1 LEDDNRA
8 YLGQH
13 FLIDFNA
20 ITKIIE
26 SCNVGKKDVVLEFGT
41 GYGYL
46 TKKIAELAGRVY
58 TYEIDKELYSKAK
71 SYLMNNTNVMIFN
84 QDFFEQFQIEFD
96 FFLSNIPYA
105 RSKEI
110 MKWLSLREFGEAV
123 IMVQKEFYEK
133 LTASP
138 GSADYS
144 VVSVFSQYC
153 FDIDPL
159 FDVDKNSFLPP
170 PRIESKVIRLK
181 RRRNK
186 MKKEII
192 AELNFLFRHRN
203 KSAAS
208 LLNTKL
214 YQNKKIDQL
223 NVETLIKICN
233 DLIESKQFRKY
244 LI

>member
-1 LEDDNRA
+1 LGDDKRT

-20 ITKIIE
+20 ITKIVE
-26 SCNVGKKDVVLEFGT
+26 SCNVVKKDVVLEFGT

-58 TYEIDKELYSKAK
+58 TYEIDKELYCKAK
-71 SYLMNNTNVMIFN
+71 SYLVNNSNVMIFN
-84 QDFFEQFQIEFD
+84 QDFFEADQFEFD
-96 FFLSNIPYA
+96 YFISNIPYG

-110 MKWLSLREFGEAV
+110 MKWLSLHEFGEAV
-123 IMVQKEFYEK
+123 IMVQKEFFEK

-138 GSADYS
+138 GNADYS

-170 PRIESKVIRLK
+170 PKIESKVIRLK

-186 MKKEII
+186 MNKEII
-192 AELNFLFRHRN
+192 AGLEFLFSYRN
-203 KSAAS
+203 KNAAS

-223 NVETLIKICN
+223 NVETLVKICN
-233 DLIESKQFRKY
+233 ELIESKQFRK
-244 LI
+244 

>member
-1 LEDDNRA
+1 MEDDKRT

-26 SCNVGKKDVVLEFGT
+26 SCNVGKNDVVLEFGT

-46 TKKIAELAGRVY
+46 TKKISELAGIVY

-84 QDFFEQFQIEFD
+84 QDFFEQDQFEFD
-96 FFLSNIPYA
+96 YFLSNIPYA

-110 MKWLSLREFGEAV
+110 MKWLSLHEFGEAV
-123 IMVQKEFYEK
+123 IMVQKEFFEK

-138 GSADYS
+138 GNEDYS

-153 FDIDPL
+153 FDIEPL

-170 PRIESKVIRLK
+170 PKIESKVIRLK

-186 MKKEII
+186 MNKEII
-192 AELNFLFRHRN
+192 ANLEFLFSYRN
-203 KSAAS
+203 KNAAS
-208 LLNTKL
+208 LLNSKL
-214 YQNKKIDQL
+214 YENKKIDQL
-223 NVETLIKICN
+223 NVETLVKICSE
-233 DLIESKQFRKY
+233 LIESKKFRN
-244 LI
+244 

>member
-1 LEDDNRA
+1 MEDDRRT

-13 FLIDFNA
+13 FLIDFKA

-26 SCNVGKKDVVLEFGT
+26 LCNVGKKDVVLEFGT

-46 TKKIAELAGRVY
+46 TKEIAELAARVY
-58 TYEIDKELYSKAK
+58 TYEIDKELYFKAK
-71 SYLMNNTNVMIFN
+71 SYLVNNTNVMIFN
-84 QDFFEQFQIEFD
+84 QDFFEQDQLEFN
-96 FFLSNIPYA
+96 FFLSNIPYG

-110 MKWLSLREFGEAV
+110 LKWLSLHEFGEAV
-123 IMVQKEFYEK
+123 IMVQREFFEK

-138 GSADYS
+138 GNADYS

-170 PRIESKVIRLK
+170 PKIESKVIRLT
-181 RRRNK
+181 RRSNK
-186 MKKEII
+186 MNEEII
-192 AELNFLFRHRN
+192 AGLEFLFSYRN
-203 KSAAS
+203 KNAAS

-223 NVETLIKICN
+223 DVETLVKICN
-233 DLIESKQFRKY
+233 ELIERKQLRK
-244 LI
+244 

>member
-1 LEDDNRA
+1 MEDDKRA

-20 ITKIIE
+20 ITQIIE
-26 SCNVGKKDVVLEFGT
+26 SCNVRKKDVVLEFGT

-46 TKKIAELAGRVY
+46 TKEIAELARMVY
-58 TYEIDKELYSKAK
+58 TYEIDKELYSKAR
-71 SYLMNNTNVMIFN
+71 SYLINNTNVMIFN
-84 QDFFEQFQIEFD
+84 QDFFELDQFEFD

-110 MKWLSLREFGEAV
+110 MKWLSLHEFGEAV
-123 IMVQKEFYEK
+123 IMVQKEFFDK

-138 GSADYS
+138 GNAEYS

-170 PRIESKVIRLK
+170 PKIESKVIRLK
-181 RRRNK
+181 TRRNK
-186 MKKEII
+186 MNKEII
-192 AELNFLFRHRN
+192 AGLEFLFSNRN
-203 KSAAS
+203 KNAAS

-223 NVETLIKICN
+223 NVETLVKICN
-233 DLIESKQFRKY
+233 ELIQSKQFRK
-244 LI
+244 

>member
-1 LEDDNRA
+1 LEDDNRT

-58 TYEIDKELYSKAK
+58 TYEIDKELYYKAK

-110 MKWLSLREFGEAV
+110 MKWLSLHEFGEAV

-223 NVETLIKICN
+223 NVETLVKICY

>member
-1 LEDDNRA
+1 LEDDSRT

-13 FLIDFNA
+13 FLIDFKA

-26 SCNVGKKDVVLEFGT
+26 LCNVGKKDVVLEFGT

-46 TKKIAELAGRVY
+46 TKEIAELAARVY
-58 TYEIDKELYSKAK
+58 TYEIDKELYFKAK
-71 SYLMNNTNVMIFN
+71 SYLVNNTNVMIFN
-84 QDFFEQFQIEFD
+84 QDFFEQDQLEFD

-110 MKWLSLREFGEAV
+110 LKWLSLHEFGEAV
-123 IMVQKEFYEK
+123 IMVQREYFEK

-138 GSADYS
+138 GNADYS

-170 PRIESKVIRLK
+170 PKIESKVIRLT
-181 RRRNK
+181 RRSNK
-186 MKKEII
+186 MNKEII
-192 AELNFLFRHRN
+192 AGLEFLFSYRN
-203 KSAAS
+203 KNAAS

-223 NVETLIKICN
+223 DVETLIKICN
-233 DLIESKQFRKY
+233 ELIERKQLRK
-244 LI
+244 

>member
-1 LEDDNRA
+1 LEDDKRT

-26 SCNVGKKDVVLEFGT
+26 SCNVGKNDVVLEFGT

-46 TKKIAELAGRVY
+46 TKKIAELAGMVY

-84 QDFFEQFQIEFD
+84 QDFFEQDQFEFEY
-96 FFLSNIPYA
+96 FLSNIPYA
-105 RSKEI
+105 RSKDI
-110 MKWLSLREFGEAV
+110 MEWLSLHEFGEAV
-123 IMVQKEFYEK
+123 IMVQREFFEK

-138 GSADYS
+138 GNADYS

-153 FDIDPL
+153 FDIEPL

-170 PRIESKVIRLK
+170 PKIESKVIRLK

-186 MKKEII
+186 MNKEII
-192 AELNFLFRHRN
+192 ANLEFLFSYRN
-203 KSAAS
+203 KNAAS
-208 LLNTKL
+208 LLNSKL
-214 YQNKKIDQL
+214 YENKKIEQL
-223 NVETLIKICN
+223 NVETLVKICSE
-233 DLIESKQFRKY
+233 LIESKKFRN
-244 LI
+244 

>member
-1 LEDDNRA
+1 MEDDKRT

-46 TKKIAELAGRVY
+46 TKEIAELAGRVY
-58 TYEIDKELYSKAK
+58 TFEIDKELYSKAK
-71 SYLMNNTNVMIFN
+71 SYLVNNTNVMIFN
-84 QDFFEQFQIEFD
+84 QDFFEQDHFEFD
-96 FFLSNIPYA
+96 YFFSNIPYA

-110 MKWLSLREFGEAV
+110 MKWLSLHQFDEAV
-123 IMVQKEFYEK
+123 IMVQKEFFEK

-138 GSADYS
+138 GNADYS

-170 PRIESKVIRLK
+170 PKIESKVIRLK
-181 RRRNK
+181 RRKNK
-186 MKKEII
+186 MNKEII
-192 AELNFLFRHRN
+192 AGLEFLFSYRN
-203 KSAAS
+203 KNAAS

-223 NVETLIKICN
+223 NVETLVKICN
-233 DLIESKQFRKY
+233 ELIESKQFRK
-244 LI
+244 

>member
-1 LEDDNRA
+1 MEDDKRT

-46 TKKIAELAGRVY
+46 TKEIAELAGRVY

-71 SYLMNNTNVMIFN
+71 SYLVNNTNVMIFN
-84 QDFFEQFQIEFD
+84 QDFFEQDQFEFD
-96 FFLSNIPYA
+96 YFLSNIPYA

-110 MKWLSLREFGEAV
+110 MKWLSLHEFGEAV
-123 IMVQKEFYEK
+123 IMVQKEFFEK

-138 GSADYS
+138 GNADYS

-170 PRIESKVIRLK
+170 PKIESKVIRLK

-186 MKKEII
+186 MNKKII
-192 AELNFLFRHRN
+192 AGLEFLFSYRN
-203 KSAAS
+203 KNAAS
-208 LLNTKL
+208 LLKTKL

-223 NVETLIKICN
+223 NVETLVKICN
-233 DLIESKQFRKY
+233 ELIESKQFRK
-244 LI
+244 

>member
-1 LEDDNRA
+1 LEDDRRT

-13 FLIDFNA
+13 FLIDFKA

-26 SCNVGKKDVVLEFGT
+26 LCNVGKKDVVLEFGT

-46 TKKIAELAGRVY
+46 TKEIAELAARVY
-58 TYEIDKELYSKAK
+58 TYEIDKELYFKAK
-71 SYLMNNTNVMIFN
+71 SYLVNNTNVMIFN
-84 QDFFEQFQIEFD
+84 QDFFEQDQLEFD

-110 MKWLSLREFGEAV
+110 LKWLSLHEFGEAV
-123 IMVQKEFYEK
+123 IMVQREFFEK

-138 GSADYS
+138 GNADYS

-170 PRIESKVIRLK
+170 PKIESKVIRLT
-181 RRRNK
+181 RRSNK
-186 MKKEII
+186 MNKEII
-192 AELNFLFRHRN
+192 AGLEFLFSYRN
-203 KSAAS
+203 KNAAS

-223 NVETLIKICN
+223 DVETLVKICN
-233 DLIESKQFRKY
+233 ELIERKQLRE
-244 LI
+244 

>member
-1 LEDDNRA
+1 MEDDKRT

-41 GYGYL
+41 GNGYL
-46 TKKIAELAGRVY
+46 TKEIAELAGMVY

-71 SYLMNNTNVMIFN
+71 GYLVNNSNVMIFN
-84 QDFFEQFQIEFD
+84 QDFFEQDQFEFD
-96 FFLSNIPYA
+96 YFLSNIPYA

-110 MKWLSLREFGEAV
+110 MKWLSLHEFGEAV
-123 IMVQKEFYEK
+123 IMVQKEFFEK

-138 GSADYS
+138 GNADYS
-144 VVSVFSQYC
+144 VVSVFSQFC

-170 PRIESKVIRLK
+170 PKIESKVIRLK
-181 RRRNK
+181 RRKNK
-186 MKKEII
+186 INKEII
-192 AELNFLFRHRN
+192 AGLEFLFSYRN
-203 KSAAS
+203 KNAAS
-208 LLNTKL
+208 LLNTKR

-223 NVETLIKICN
+223 NVDTLVKICN
-233 DLIESKQFRKY
+233 ELIESKQFRK
-244 LI
+244 

>member
-144 VVSVFSQYC
+144 VASVFSQYC

-170 PRIESKVIRLK
+170 PKIESKVIRLK
-181 RRRNK
+181 RGRNK
-186 MKKEII
+186 MNKEII
-192 AELNFLFRHRN
+192 TALEFLFSYRN
-203 KSAAS
+203 KNSAS
-208 LLNTKL
+208 LLKTKL

-223 NVETLIKICN
+223 NVETLVKICN
-233 DLIESKQFRKY
+233 DLIESKQFRK
-244 LI
+244 

>member
-1 LEDDNRA
+1 MEDDRRT

-13 FLIDFNA
+13 FLIDFKA

-26 SCNVGKKDVVLEFGT
+26 LCNVGKKDVVLEFGT

-46 TKKIAELAGRVY
+46 TKEIAELAARVY
-58 TYEIDKELYSKAK
+58 TYEIDKELYFKAK
-71 SYLMNNTNVMIFN
+71 SYLVNNTNVMIFN
-84 QDFFEQFQIEFD
+84 QDFFEQDQLEFD

-110 MKWLSLREFGEAV
+110 LKWLSLREFGEAV
-123 IMVQKEFYEK
+123 IMVQREFFEK

-138 GSADYS
+138 GNADYS

-170 PRIESKVIRLK
+170 PKIESKVIRLI

-186 MKKEII
+186 MNKEII
-192 AELNFLFRHRN
+192 AVLEFLFSYRN
-203 KSAAS
+203 KNAAS

-223 NVETLIKICN
+223 DVETLVKICN
-233 DLIESKQFRKY
+233 ELIERKQLRK
-244 LI
+244 

>member
-1 LEDDNRA
+1 MEDDNRT

-58 TYEIDKELYSKAK
+58 TYEIDKELYYKAK

-110 MKWLSLREFGEAV
+110 MKWLSLHEFGEAV

-170 PRIESKVIRLK
+170 PKIESKVIRLK

-223 NVETLIKICN
+223 NVETLVKICY
-233 DLIESKQFRKY
+233 DLIESKQFRK
-244 LI
+244 

>member
-1 LEDDNRA
+1 MEDDRRT

-13 FLIDFNA
+13 FLIDFKA
-20 ITKIIE
+20 ITKIVE
-26 SCNVGKKDVVLEFGT
+26 LCNVGKKDVVLEFGT

-46 TKKIAELAGRVY
+46 TKEIAELAARVY
-58 TYEIDKELYSKAK
+58 TYEIDKELYFKAK
-71 SYLMNNTNVMIFN
+71 SYLVNNTNVMIFN
-84 QDFFEQFQIEFD
+84 QDFFEQDQLEFD

-110 MKWLSLREFGEAV
+110 LKWLSLHEFGEAV
-123 IMVQKEFYEK
+123 IMVQREFFEK

-138 GSADYS
+138 GNADYS

-170 PRIESKVIRLK
+170 PKIESKVIRLT
-181 RRRNK
+181 RRSNK
-186 MKKEII
+186 MNKEII
-192 AELNFLFRHRN
+192 AGLEFLFSYRN
-203 KSAAS
+203 KNAAS

-223 NVETLIKICN
+223 DVETLVKICN
-233 DLIESKQFRKY
+233 ELIERKQLRK
-244 LI
+244 

>member
-1 LEDDNRA
+1 MEDDRRT

-13 FLIDFNA
+13 FLIDFKA

-26 SCNVGKKDVVLEFGT
+26 LCNVGKKDVVLEFGT

-46 TKKIAELAGRVY
+46 TKEIAELAARVY
-58 TYEIDKELYSKAK
+58 TYEIDKELYFKAK
-71 SYLMNNTNVMIFN
+71 SYLVNNTNVMIFN
-84 QDFFEQFQIEFD
+84 QDFFEQDQLEFN
-96 FFLSNIPYA
+96 FFLSNIPYG

-110 MKWLSLREFGEAV
+110 LKWLSLHEFGEAV
-123 IMVQKEFYEK
+123 IMVQREFFEK

-138 GSADYS
+138 GNADYS

-170 PRIESKVIRLK
+170 PKIESKVIRLT
-181 RRRNK
+181 RRSNK
-186 MKKEII
+186 MNKEII
-192 AELNFLFRHRN
+192 AGLEFLFSYRN
-203 KSAAS
+203 KNAAS

-223 NVETLIKICN
+223 DVETLVKICN
-233 DLIESKQFRKY
+233 ELIERKQLRK
-244 LI
+244 

>member
-1 LEDDNRA
+1 LEDDRRT

-13 FLIDFNA
+13 FLIDFKA

-26 SCNVGKKDVVLEFGT
+26 LCNVGKKDVVLEFGT

-46 TKKIAELAGRVY
+46 TKEIAELAARVY
-58 TYEIDKELYSKAK
+58 TYEIDKELYFKAK
-71 SYLMNNTNVMIFN
+71 SYLVNNTNVMIFN
-84 QDFFEQFQIEFD
+84 QDFFEQDQLEFN
-96 FFLSNIPYA
+96 FFLSNIPYG

-110 MKWLSLREFGEAV
+110 LKWLSLHEFGEAV
-123 IMVQKEFYEK
+123 IMVQREFFEK

-138 GSADYS
+138 GNADYS

-170 PRIESKVIRLK
+170 PKIESKVIRLT
-181 RRRNK
+181 RRSNK
-186 MKKEII
+186 MNKEII
-192 AELNFLFRHRN
+192 AGLEFLFSYRN
-203 KSAAS
+203 KNAAS

-223 NVETLIKICN
+223 DVETLVKICN
-233 DLIESKQFRKY
+233 ELIERKQLRK
-244 LI
+244 

>member
-1 LEDDNRA
+1 MEDDRRT

-13 FLIDFNA
+13 FLIDFKA

-26 SCNVGKKDVVLEFGT
+26 LCNVGKKDVVLEFGT

-46 TKKIAELAGRVY
+46 TKEIAELAARVY
-58 TYEIDKELYSKAK
+58 TYEIDKELYFKAK
-71 SYLMNNTNVMIFN
+71 SYLVNNTNVMIFN
-84 QDFFEQFQIEFD
+84 QDFFEQDQLEFN
-96 FFLSNIPYA
+96 FFLSNIPYG

-110 MKWLSLREFGEAV
+110 LKWLSLHEFGEAV
-123 IMVQKEFYEK
+123 IMVQREFFEK

-138 GSADYS
+138 GNADYS

-170 PRIESKVIRLK
+170 PKIESKVIRLT
-181 RRRNK
+181 RRSNK
-186 MKKEII
+186 MNKEII
-192 AELNFLFRHRN
+192 AGLEFLFSYRN
-203 KSAAS
+203 KNAAS

-223 NVETLIKICN
+223 DVETLIKICN
-233 DLIESKQFRKY
+233 ELIERKQLRK
-244 LI
+244 

>member
-1 LEDDNRA
+1 LEDDNRT

-144 VVSVFSQYC
+144 VASVFSQYC

-170 PRIESKVIRLK
+170 PKIESKVIRLK
-181 RRRNK
+181 RGRNK
-186 MKKEII
+186 MNKEII
-192 AELNFLFRHRN
+192 TALEFLFSYRN
-203 KSAAS
+203 KNSAS
-208 LLNTKL
+208 LLKTKL

-223 NVETLIKICN
+223 NVETLVKICN
-233 DLIESKQFRKY
+233 DLIESKQFRK
-244 LI
+244 

>member
-1 LEDDNRA
+1 LEDDRRT

-13 FLIDFNA
+13 FLIDFKA

-26 SCNVGKKDVVLEFGT
+26 LCNVGKKDVVLEFGT

-46 TKKIAELAGRVY
+46 TKEIAELAARVY
-58 TYEIDKELYSKAK
+58 TYEIDKELYFKAK
-71 SYLMNNTNVMIFN
+71 SYLVNNTNVMIFN
-84 QDFFEQFQIEFD
+84 QDFFEQDQLEFD

-110 MKWLSLREFGEAV
+110 LKWLSLHEFGEAV
-123 IMVQKEFYEK
+123 IMVQREYFEK

-138 GSADYS
+138 GNADYS

-170 PRIESKVIRLK
+170 PKIESKVIRLT
-181 RRRNK
+181 RRSNK
-186 MKKEII
+186 MNKEII
-192 AELNFLFRHRN
+192 AGLEFLFSYRN
-203 KSAAS
+203 KNAAS

-223 NVETLIKICN
+223 DVETLIKICN
-233 DLIESKQFRKY
+233 ELIERKQLRK
-244 LI
+244 

>member
-1 LEDDNRA
+1 MEDDERT

-13 FLIDFNA
+13 FLIDFKA

-26 SCNVGKKDVVLEFGT
+26 LCNVGKKDVVLEFGT

-46 TKKIAELAGRVY
+46 TKEIAELAGRVY
-58 TYEIDKELYSKAK
+58 TYEIDKELYFKAK
-71 SYLMNNTNVMIFN
+71 SYLVNNTNVMIFN
-84 QDFFEQFQIEFD
+84 QDFFEQDQLEFD
-96 FFLSNIPYA
+96 FFLSNIPYS

-110 MKWLSLREFGEAV
+110 LKWLSLHEFGEAV
-123 IMVQKEFYEK
+123 IMVQKEFFEK

-138 GSADYS
+138 GNADYS

-170 PRIESKVIRLK
+170 PKIESKVIRLTK
-181 RRRNK
+181 RRNK
-186 MKKEII
+186 MNKEII
-192 AELNFLFRHRN
+192 AGLEFLFSYRN
-203 KSAAS
+203 KNAAS

-214 YQNKKIDQL
+214 CQNKKIDQL
-223 NVETLIKICN
+223 DVETLVKICN
-233 DLIESKQFRKY
+233 ELIESNQLRK
-244 LI
+244 

>member
-1 LEDDNRA
+1 MEDDRRT

-13 FLIDFNA
+13 FLIDFKA

-26 SCNVGKKDVVLEFGT
+26 LCNVGKKDVVLEFGT

-46 TKKIAELAGRVY
+46 TKEIAELAARVY
-58 TYEIDKELYSKAK
+58 TYEIDKELYFKAK
-71 SYLMNNTNVMIFN
+71 SYLVNNTNVMIFN
-84 QDFFEQFQIEFD
+84 QDFFEQDQLEFD

-110 MKWLSLREFGEAV
+110 LKWLSLHEFGEAV
-123 IMVQKEFYEK
+123 IMVQREFFEK

-138 GSADYS
+138 GNADYS

-170 PRIESKVIRLK
+170 PKIESKVIRLT
-181 RRRNK
+181 RRSNK
-186 MKKEII
+186 MNKEII
-192 AELNFLFRHRN
+192 AGLEFLFSYRN
-203 KSAAS
+203 KNAAS

-223 NVETLIKICN
+223 DVETLVKICN
-233 DLIESKQFRKY
+233 ELIERKQLRK
-244 LI
+244 